1 MLLNTILDAIGNT
14 PTVPLKRIGAPLA
27 CELYGKCEF
36 LNPGGSVKD
45 RIALKM
51 IEDAEASG
59 RIKPGDT
66 LIEATSG
73 NAGIGFALAGA
84 VKGYQV
90 IITMPEKMS
99 REKEVVLEALGAKI
113 YRTPSE
119 AKWSDDNSHLSLARK
134 LASTLPNAHLLDQY
148 KNPGNPNAHYE
159 HTADEIMQ
167 DMGEQLA
174 MVVIGVGTGGTI
186 TGIAKR
192 IKEKMPHVKI
202 IGVDPYGSILGGGTE
217 VFPYHVEGIGYD
229 FFPEVL
235 NNQLVDEYIK
245 VNDRD
250 SFAMARRLM
259 KEEGLL
265 VGGSSGTAV
274 FAALK
279 AAHTLK
285 AGQRC
290 LVILPDGI
298 RNYLSKFVDA
308 RWMQAH
314 EHEITCN

>member
-1 MLLNTILDAIGNT
+1 MLLKDILDAIGNT
-14 PTVPLKRIGAPLA
+14 PTVPLKRIGGSLA

-73 NAGIGFALAGA
+73 NAGIGLALAGA

-113 YRTPSE
+113 YRTPTE
-119 AKWSDDNSHLSLARK
+119 AKWNDDNSHISLAKK
-134 LASTLPNAHLLDQY
+134 LAKTLPNAHWLDQY
-148 KNPGNPNAHYE
+148 KNPSNPNAHYE
-159 HTADEIMQ
+159 HTANEIMQ

-174 MVVIGVGTGGTI
+174 MIVIGVGTGGTV
-186 TGIAKR
+186 TGVAKR
-192 IKEKMPHVKI
+192 IKEKMPQVKI
-202 IGVDPYGSILGGGTE
+202 IGVDPYGSILGGGNEIT
-217 VFPYHVEGIGYD
+217 PYQVEGIGYD

-235 NNQLVDEYIK
+235 DNQLVDEYIK

-250 SFAMARRLM
+250 SFAMAKRLM

-279 AAHTLK
+279 AAQHLK

-298 RNYLSKFVDA
+298 RNYLSKFVDEG
-308 RWMQAH
+308 WMQAH
-314 EHEITCN
+314 KNDITCN